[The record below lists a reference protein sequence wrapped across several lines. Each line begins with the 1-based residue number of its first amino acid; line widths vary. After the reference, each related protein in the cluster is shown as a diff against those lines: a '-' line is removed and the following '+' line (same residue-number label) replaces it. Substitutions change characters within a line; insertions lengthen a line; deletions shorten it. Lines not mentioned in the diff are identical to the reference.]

1 MSMNFLKVNEDKTK
15 HMLFLPK
22 THYRSI
28 FTDLCISFGGSL
40 VFPSQVAINLGV
52 TLDSSMSMCDH
63 INAVTSKGYYYI
75 SNFYRVADKLTHEL
89 KVKMVTS
96 YIIPLIDYCN
106 VTLTCANSAYRYK
119 LQKLLNSAVRF
130 IFNIRGRGRRVS
142 ITPFLRKL
150 HFLSVEYRIIYK
162 FCLLV
167 YKCLYGLAP
176 QYLTDLLTPTVTY
189 SRLRSSSDLLSLTLK
204 VPKSTYGAHA
214 FSYFAP
220 YHWNKLPLGIRL
232 STSVA
237 IFKKSLKTY
246 LFNQCYG
253 NDNET

>member
-1 MSMNFLKVNEDKTK
+1 MTFTCATK
-15 HMLFLPK
+15 
-22 THYRSI
+22 
-28 FTDLCISFGGSL
+28 
-40 VFPSQVAINLGV
+40 A
-52 TLDSSMSMCDH
+52 
-63 INAVTSKGYYYI
+63 
-75 SNFYRVADKLTHEL
+75 
-89 KVKMVTS
+89 
-96 YIIPLIDYCN
+96 YCN
-106 VTLTCANSAYRYK
+106 K

-130 IFNIRGRGRRVS
+130 VFNLRGRRRRIS
-142 ITPFLRKL
+142 ITPYLKKL

-167 YKCLYGLAP
+167 YKCLHGFAP
-176 QYLTDLLTPTVTY
+176 QYLRDLLTPNIVY
-189 SRLRSSSDLLSLTLK
+189 SSLRSANDLFSLSLK
-204 VPKSTYGAHA
+204 VPKSTYGEHA